1 MANALYPGDGVLS
14 EAEFLKGCLEDADLV
29 GFLFLSWGFVVL
41 VKVFYASGYILEVIG
56 NFA

>member
-14 EAEFLKGCLEDADLV
+14 EGEFLKGCLEDADLV
-29 GFLFLSWGFVVL
+29 GFLFLSWGFGAF
-41 VKVFYASGYILEVIG
+41 VKVFYASGYILEMFG